1 MSSMLVSADHEL
13 VFVDIVKGM
22 PVLLVVSELRFQ
34 LVTTSINWWKKSTVW
49 KKISSLSSFLQV
61 FVQLHSSKQ
70 GPMAAKRRCFLTSGC
85 LVAELVPP
93 IPLLQGVILR
103 LVHPESSVCA
113 SAVFI
118 LCQDVPIIVSCPT
131 GARRTS

>member
-1 MSSMLVSADHEL
+1 MLVSAGHEL
-13 VFVDIVKGM
+13 VFVDVVKGM
-22 PVLLVVSELRFQ
+22 PVLFVVFRTPFPVSDNVDQ
-34 LVTTSINWWKKSTVW
+34 LVEKIYYLGKK
-49 KKISSLSSFLQV
+49 KLSSLSSFLQV

-70 GPMAAKRRCFLTSGC
+70 GPMTAKRRCFLTSGC